1 MLARRR
7 STFVIAAALTV
18 LGAACKTTPP
28 VDPAA
33 AKVRNVAATDL
44 RLRGSWMLQTFTP
57 DTPLEPMLAAMLAF
71 QFGQMIVRFDG
82 QRSYA
87 DSPGVHVQRGYRIT
101 EVEGDQ
107 FKLVAFDDQG
117 VSYQVNALFVGDTD
131 LRFRSTT
138 MPWKGEGH
146 LRRTTETPVQ
156 NTQVKTTPP

>member
-1 MLARRR
+1 MVVRRR
-7 STFVIAAALTV
+7 SAFVIAAALTV
-18 LGAACKTTPP
+18 LGAGCKGTPP
-28 VDPAA
+28 VDPVA
-33 AKVRNVAATDL
+33 AKVRDVAATDL

-71 QFGQMIVRFDG
+71 QFGQMVVRFDG
-82 QRSYA
+82 QRAFA

-107 FKLVAFDDQG
+107 FKLAAFDDQG
-117 VSYQVNALFVGDTD
+117 VSYQVNALFVGDAD

-146 LRRTTETPVQ
+146 LRRTVAVPLS
-156 NTQVKTTPP
+156 NTQVTTTPP